1 MLRLLTFVGNSM
13 ATRLASK
20 AWSCESLQRGMVLA
34 RAMPLQ
40 LESPTESQ
48 LAEMQKEL
56 EKLEAGVVG
65 EGTATKTHK
74 RIHVQGWPPDKH

>member
-1 MLRLLTFVGNSM
+1 
-13 ATRLASK
+13 
-20 AWSCESLQRGMVLA
+20 MVLA

-40 LESPTESQ
+40 LESPTETQ

-74 RIHVQGWPPDKH
+74 RIHVKGWPPDKH